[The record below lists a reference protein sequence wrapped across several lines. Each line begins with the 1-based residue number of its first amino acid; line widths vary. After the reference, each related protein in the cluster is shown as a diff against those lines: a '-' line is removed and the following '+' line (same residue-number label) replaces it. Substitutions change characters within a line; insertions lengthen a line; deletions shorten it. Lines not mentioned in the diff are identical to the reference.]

1 MNYMSLKIISSH
13 SILLTA
19 RVFSP
24 FSMLISIGVDSVFIK
39 IYNAESEGDLYRHF
53 VASFLDGKDQEFNE
67 DNGEI

>member
-19 RVFSP
+19 TVFSP